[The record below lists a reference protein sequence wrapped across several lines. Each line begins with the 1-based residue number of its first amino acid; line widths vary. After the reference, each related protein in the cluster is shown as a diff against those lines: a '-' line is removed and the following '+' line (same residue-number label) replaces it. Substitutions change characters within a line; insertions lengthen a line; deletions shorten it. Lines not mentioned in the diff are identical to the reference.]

1 MNLEQ
6 AIRAYYHDFLFT
18 DDLATYLNNNGFSGL
33 TGDKI
38 SNFIQ
43 VNFRGNK

>member
-1 MNLEQ
+1 MDLEQ
-6 AIRAYYHDFLFT
+6 AIMEHYNSFLFT
-18 DDLATYLNNNGFSGL
+18 DDLATYLNKNGFSGL

-43 VNFRGNK
+43 VNFKG